1 MIILS
6 QDKLQIFNFK
16 TAKNI
21 WIEDEEVEINQIE
34 QIVYSIYIDG
44 EIVGAYET
52 EERAKEVLQEIAEK
66 ICKGSDIKID
76 IEEINCEVSK
86 QIYYMPER

>member
-1 MIILS
+1 MIIVS
-6 QDKLQIFNFK
+6 QDKLQMFNFK

-52 EERAKEVLQEIAEK
+52 KERAKEVLQEIAEK
-66 ICKGSDIKID
+66 ICEGSNIKMD
-76 IEEINCEVSK
+76 IEGINFEVSK